1 MPGRPTFNRRIV
13 LKSAGT
19 VAAGLAMPALWR
31 TNAFAANQITVADD
45 GGATAEAMRVAYYDP
60 FEKATGV
67 KVTNV
72 AHDPDPTTQLKVL
85 VDTNNPVWDVCMAT
99 LANVATFPE
108 ASAYFE
114 DLQLTQKDT
123 ADVIPTAVS
132 KYWIGV
138 SVFAGIMAYRT
149 DKFGDKGPQNWAD
162 FWNVDKF
169 PGRRGLF
176 RDIDGVLEEALMA
189 DGVPPDQVYP
199 LDDAKV
205 ERGFKSLEK
214 IKPHINVWWTTGAQ
228 LTQILQNGE
237 VDMADA
243 WGGRAYAAI
252 AAGAPVKLVY
262 GQGTYGM
269 DGWTIPKGTPKA
281 DLARQFIRFTLE
293 PRQQAIYASTVLNGP
308 TNQKAFDFI
317 AAERAAL
324 LPTSPENLK
333 GLATGGDIFW
343 AKNKARLSER
353 YLAWI
358 LQ

>member
-1 MPGRPTFNRRIV
+1 MPNKPSFNRRIV
-13 LKSAGT
+13 LKSAGAIG
-19 VAAGLAMPALWR
+19 VGLAVPALWKSR
-31 TNAFAANQITVADD
+31 AFAADQITVADD

-67 KVTNV
+67 KVVNV

-85 VDTNNPVWDVCMAT
+85 VDTNNVVWDVCMASPS
-99 LANVATFPE
+99 NVATFPDP
-108 ASAYFE
+108 SVYFE
-114 DLQLTQKDT
+114 DLQLSEKDT

-138 SVFAGIMAYRT
+138 SVFASMMAYRT
-149 DKFGDKGPQNWAD
+149 DKFGDKGPQSWVD
-162 FWNVDKF
+162 FWNVEKF

-176 RDIDGVLEEALMA
+176 RDVDSVLEQALMA

-237 VDMADA
+237 VDMAGA

-262 GQGTYGM
+262 SQGTYSM
-269 DGWTIPKGTPKA
+269 DGWTIPKGTPKV
-281 DLARQFIRFTLE
+281 DIARQFIRFTLD
-293 PRQQAIYASTVLNGP
+293 PKQQAIYAENVLNGP
-308 TNQKAFDFI
+308 TNKKAFDFLKP
-317 AAERAAL
+317 ERAAL

-333 GLATGGDIFW
+333 GLAFEDYVYWG
-343 AKNKARLSER
+343 KNKARLSER